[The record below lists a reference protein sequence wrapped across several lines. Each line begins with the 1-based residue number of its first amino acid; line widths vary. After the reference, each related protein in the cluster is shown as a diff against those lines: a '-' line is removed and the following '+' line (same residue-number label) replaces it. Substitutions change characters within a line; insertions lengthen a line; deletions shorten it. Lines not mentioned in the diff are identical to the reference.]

1 MVNVELNRDELMLL
15 LDLLDRTAAD
25 FEPWLHDRSDY
36 DTPTGYPSC
45 VLLQARMRL
54 KALSNKLEKVAP
66 AKVMFS
72 NKSQRVELIEVSQ

>member
-15 LDLLDRTAAD
+15 LDLLDRTVAD
-25 FEPWLHDRSDY
+25 FEPWLHADINP
-36 DTPTGYPSC
+36 DTPSGYPSC